1 MREVLCIAGIPGVMV
16 YIYWC
21 FLGNMAKIGGM

>member
-1 MREVLCIAGIPGVMV
+1 MKEILIMASIPGVMV

-21 FLGNMAKIGGM
+21 FLGDLAKLGGM